1 MTEMHSYSQPKS
13 GAPVWLIWLLVVAVF
28 VAGITGVA
36 LGSLAFPQEK
46 VIEKPVEVTIE
57 KIVEKPVE
65 RVVEKIVEK
74 PVEVI
79 RNVERVVKV
88 PAELTLAQKN
98 KVLFSEKLM
107 DSKQLKAGIGL
118 FKLSE
123 RVCVDV
129 EIEGEGAR
137 HISSGLIRAKV
148 ESAFRAQG
156 FKVVASDSTEYPYT
170 VVQLGGVFLENRAG
184 NGNLLAVSGS
194 YTIALYQP
202 VTLFTQW
209 DENWLPGWDKL
220 SVPLVEARRASVA
233 LYQTGGSLNY
243 GSNNFGE
250 IPGVYGR
257 MAEVASNELRKAS
270 DR

>member
-1 MTEMHSYSQPKS
+1 MSELNAFSQSKP
-13 GAPVWLIWLLVVAVF
+13 GAPVWLIWLLVAAVF

-46 VIEKPVEVTIE
+46 IVEKPIEITVEKIVEKPVDRVIE

-65 RVVEKIVEK
+65 VV
-74 PVEVI
+74 

-88 PAELTLAQKN
+88 PVELTVAQQN
-98 KVLFSEKLM
+98 KILFSERLM
-107 DSKQLKAGIGL
+107 DGKQLKSGIGL
-118 FKLSE
+118 FKLSD
-123 RVCVDV
+123 RVSVV
-129 EIEGEGAR
+129 VNIEGEGAR
-137 HISSGLIRAKV
+137 HISSGLIQAKV

-156 FKVVASDSTEYPYT
+156 FKVVASDSKEYPYT
-170 VVQLGGVFLENRAG
+170 YVELGGVFLENRAG
-184 NGNLLAVSGS
+184 NGSLLGVSAS
-194 YTIALYQP
+194 YTIAMYQP

-209 DENWLPGWDKL
+209 DANWAPGWDKV

-243 GSNNFGE
+243 GSTNFSE

-257 MAEVASNELRKAS
+257 LAEVASNELRKAN
-270 DR
+270 DK

>member
-1 MTEMHSYSQPKS
+1 MSETHEFSPPKA
-13 GAPVWLIWLLVVAVF
+13 GAPVWLIWLLVAAVF
-28 VAGITGVA
+28 VAGVTGVA

-46 VIEKPVEVTIE
+46 IVEKPVEITIE
-57 KIVEKPVE
+57 KIVEKPVD
-65 RVVEKIVEK
+65 RVVEKVVEK
-74 PVEVI
+74 PVEVV

-88 PAELTLAQKN
+88 PAELTAAQQN
-98 KVLFSEKLM
+98 KILFSEKLM
-107 DSKQLKAGIGL
+107 DSKQIKPGMGL
-118 FKLSE
+118 FRLSD

-156 FKVVASDSTEYPYT
+156 FRVVASDSTEYPYT
-170 VVQLGGVFLENRAG
+170 IVELGGVFLENRAV
-184 NGNLLAVSGS
+184 NGNILSVSGS
-194 YTIALYQP
+194 YTIALRQP

-209 DENWLPGWDKL
+209 DSHWAPGWDKVA
-220 SVPLVEARRASVA
+220 VPLVDIRRASVA

-243 GSNNFGE
+243 GSNNFDE

-257 MAEVASNELRKAS
+257 MAEVASNELRKAT
-270 DR
+270 DK